1 MQPFRADFIPSSQ
14 KSRPAAGKFGGS
26 ESPKHFAIATET
38 VPELPPVKRTSYH
51 LPIER
56 QNSKGDE
63 TLSNAQ
69 CENGA
74 AFNHWFND
82 VKQKSNEMFHQL
94 KQQNEIEINTLMD
107 ETRMNVPPPI
117 RINLSHNNRA
127 VDDSAEYTV
136 IAMEIEQQNKVSL
149 LITNLY

>member
-1 MQPFRADFIPSSQ
+1 MQPFRADSIPSSQ
-14 KSRPAAGKFGGS
+14 KSRPAAGKFGESG
-26 ESPKHFAIATET
+26 SPKHFTITTET

-107 ETRMNVPPPI
+107 ETKMNVPPPI

-127 VDDSAEYTV
+127 VDDSAEHTV